1 MERGECARNAENAR
15 FIDGLFASRNS
26 VYRPASAKNN
36 HCGKRLL
43 DLAADLAFRSSQIA
57 VDQTAILGVE
67 PAFCRAPPAPGWN
80 EGVGEHVRIRF
91 QPGPLKAG
99 A

>member
-1 MERGECARNAENAR
+1 MERGECARNAEDAR

-36 HCGKRLL
+36 HCGKRLF

-57 VDQTAILGVE
+57 G
-67 PAFCRAPPAPGWN
+67 
-80 EGVGEHVRIRF
+80 
-91 QPGPLKAG
+91 
-99 A
+99 